1 MRDNIIKF
9 RSTFTNLLI
18 RFGWVWNE
26 DGGFLIISSFTDD
39 DSLDDSLSTMV
50 YKKLPKSLTYRT
62 KEGNRTETE
71 RRFFFNAKLPIH
83 VKILVRHAVNKW
95 ANLVNDTLK
104 NYKHHQLNE
113 ISNDKKT
120 IMYDIRLVNELDP
133 RPEREVPSQPVPS
146 QPVPSQPVPSQPVP
160 SQTVPSQPVPSQ
172 TVPSQPVPSQ
182 PVPSQPVP
190 SQPVPPKVY
199 PVSKSSLQ
207 EVKKPMSSILSQQKK
222 TETLQE
228 EVRTLLKRIS
238 DPETPVK
245 NAVRFIYILRRL
257 LLSTD
262 EYALLNT
269 LTNDI
274 ETMYNKWKQFAE
286 TKEIIAVKEEEN
298 RIEDSY
304 LPEPLTDDDP
314 AFLHIAKSNLN
325 TQKYVENLKFIKE
338 HRGYDMER
346 LSTELQEIKKIWETK
361 VANFNSQS
369 NNKDE

>member
-50 YKKLPKSLTYRT
+50 YNALPEFPKFLKDGI
-62 KEGNRTETE
+62 KEGNRTDTE
-71 RRFFFNAKLPIH
+71 RRFFFNVKLPIH
-83 VKILVRHAVNKW
+83 VEVLVRRRVRGW
-95 ANLVNDTLK
+95 AKRVNDKLK
-104 NYKHHQLNE
+104 NSKHHQLNE

-133 RPEREVPSQPVPS
+133 RPEREVPSQPSQPS
-146 QPVPSQPVPSQPVP
+146 QPVPSQ
-160 SQTVPSQPVPSQ
+160 
-172 TVPSQPVPSQ
+172 
-182 PVPSQPVP
+182 
-190 SQPVPPKVY
+190 
-199 PVSKSSLQ
+199 
-207 EVKKPMSSILSQQKK
+207 

>member
-1 MRDNIIKF
+1 
-9 RSTFTNLLI
+9 
-18 RFGWVWNE
+18 
-26 DGGFLIISSFTDD
+26 
-39 DSLDDSLSTMV
+39 
-50 YKKLPKSLTYRT
+50 
-62 KEGNRTETE
+62 
-71 RRFFFNAKLPIH
+71 
-83 VKILVRHAVNKW
+83 
-95 ANLVNDTLK
+95 
-104 NYKHHQLNE
+104 
-113 ISNDKKT
+113 
-120 IMYDIRLVNELDP
+120 
-133 RPEREVPSQPVPS
+133 
-146 QPVPSQPVPSQPVP
+146 
-160 SQTVPSQPVPSQ
+160 
-172 TVPSQPVPSQ
+172 
-182 PVPSQPVP
+182 
-190 SQPVPPKVY
+190 
-199 PVSKSSLQ
+199 
-207 EVKKPMSSILSQQKK
+207 MSSILSQQEKA
-222 TETLQE
+222 ETIQE

-286 TKEIIAVKEEEN
+286 TKEIVAVKEEEN
-298 RIEDSY
+298 RIEDS

-325 TQKYVENLKFIKE
+325 THKYVENLKFIKE